1 MMFSI
6 TITTLLVQSII
17 VLLCYLQLAL
27 ASATFYVGNQ
37 TFTYPTQDL
46 MDIYIAL
53 YTFTGYV
60 AKAIFDESQEYVIS
74 PKTLENIQKMMVN
87 TPRMLASKPLNVT
100 IVVYSDEID
109 DTLCDTITAVS
120 IDDDDDGFEY

>member
-1 MMFSI
+1 
-6 TITTLLVQSII
+6 
-17 VLLCYLQLAL
+17 
-27 ASATFYVGNQ
+27 
-37 TFTYPTQDL
+37 